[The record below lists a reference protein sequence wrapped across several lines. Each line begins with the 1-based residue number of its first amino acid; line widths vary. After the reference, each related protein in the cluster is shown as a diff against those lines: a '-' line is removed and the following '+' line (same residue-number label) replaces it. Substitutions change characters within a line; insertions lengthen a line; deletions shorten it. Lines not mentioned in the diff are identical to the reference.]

1 MYSAINSTAKAI
13 PLFVR
18 AEGGLCPSYS
28 TIGLNGGPFRDRV
41 EYDKICFKKIS
52 NILAPLPGI
61 LVNRT
66 GRRNT
71 R

>member
-41 EYDKICFKKIS
+41 EYDKTCFKNNFKHS
-52 NILAPLPGI
+52 CTLTEHSCN
-61 LVNRT
+61 
-66 GRRNT
+66 
-71 R
+71 